1 MPLYSARIAATVRYT
16 ADSTEAAREVVDLM
30 QITVST
36 DPRGKV
42 PAGFEA
48 HSLSSVVDQVS
59 VSEVPHEDP
68 GPI

>member
-16 ADSTEAAREVVDLM
+16 ADSIEAAREVVDLM

-36 DPRGKV
+36 DPRGKA
-42 PAGFEA
+42 PSGFKA
-48 HSLSSVVDQVS
+48 NSLSSVVDQIS